1 MVVLGIDIGGSGI
14 KGAPVE
20 LATGAFTADRVRI
33 ETPQPADVDAVVRT
47 VVAVAG
53 SFGAAASIGITFPAV
68 VQHGVTKTAA
78 NVDASW
84 VDAPAQR
91 LFSEALGRPV
101 TVLNDADAAG
111 QAELAYG
118 AGKGVGGLVVMVT
131 FGTGIGTA
139 LFIDGKLVPN
149 TEFGHLQMSGL
160 HLHGGDAEDY
170 ASDRIRE
177 QEDLDWPQWAE
188 RVQTYLRHLHAL
200 LWPDLIIIGGGVSK
214 KAEKFLHLVDV
225 PTKVV
230 PATLQNNAGIAG
242 AALLAARNAGVA

>member
-1 MVVLGIDIGGSGI
+1 M
-14 KGAPVE
+14 
-20 LATGAFTADRVRI
+20 RI
-33 ETPQPADVDAVVRT
+33 ETPQPADVPAVVKT

-53 SFGAAASIGITFPAV
+53 AFDPAASIGITFPAV

-84 VDAPAQR
+84 VDAPAER
-91 LFSEALGRPV
+91 LFAEALGKPV

-111 QAELAYG
+111 VAELEYG
-118 AGKGVGGLVVMVT
+118 AGKGVSGLVVMVT
-131 FGTGIGTA
+131 FGTGIGSA
-139 LFIDGKLVPN
+139 LFIDGQLVPN
-149 TEFGHLQMSGL
+149 TELGHLQMSGL

-177 QEDLDWPQWAE
+177 SAELSWPDWAE

-214 KAEKFLHLVDV
+214 KADRFLHLVDV
-225 PTKVV
+225 PTTVV
-230 PATLQNNAGIAG
+230 PATLQNNAGIVG

>member
-1 MVVLGIDIGGSGI
+1 VVVLGIDIGGSGI
-14 KGAPVE
+14 KGAPVD
-20 LATGAFTADRVRI
+20 LTTGAFTSDRVRI
-33 ETPQPADVDAVVRT
+33 ETPQPADVASVVKT

-53 SFGAAASIGITFPAV
+53 SFDAAQSIGITFPAV

-78 NVDASW
+78 NVDRSW
-84 VDAPAQR
+84 VDAPAET

-111 QAELAYG
+111 VAEVEYG
-118 AGKGVGGLVVMVT
+118 AGRGVAGLVVMVT

-139 LFIDGKLVPN
+139 LFVDGRLVPN

-170 ASDRIRE
+170 ASDRVRE
-177 QEDLDWPQWAE
+177 AEELSWPDWAE

-200 LWPDLIIIGGGVSK
+200 LWPDLIIVGGGVSK
-214 KAEKFLHLVDV
+214 KTDKWLHLVDV
-225 PTKVV
+225 PTAVV
-230 PATLQNNAGIAG
+230 PAALQNNAGIAG

>member
-14 KGAPVE
+14 KGAPVD
-20 LATGAFTADRVRI
+20 LATGAFTSERVRI
-33 ETPQPADVDAVVRT
+33 ETPQPADVASVVKT

-53 SFGAAASIGITFPAV
+53 SFPAADAIGITFPAV
-68 VQHGVTKTAA
+68 VLHGVTKTAA

-84 VDAPAQR
+84 VDAPAER

-111 QAELAYG
+111 VAELEYG
-118 AGKGVGGLVVMVT
+118 AGRGVPGLVVMVT

-139 LFIDGKLVPN
+139 LFNDGVLVPN

-177 QEDLDWPQWAE
+177 AQELSWPDWAE

-200 LWPDLIIIGGGVSK
+200 LWPDLIMIGGGVSK
-214 KAEKFLHLVDV
+214 KAEKWLHLVDV

-230 PATLQNNAGIAG
+230 PATLLNNAGIAG
-242 AALLAARNAGVA
+242 AALLAARNAKVV

>member
-14 KGAPVE
+14 KGAPVD
-20 LATGAFTADRVRI
+20 LATGEFTADRVRI
-33 ETPQPADVDAVVRT
+33 ETPQPADVPAVVKT

-53 SFGAAASIGITFPAV
+53 AFDPAASIGITFPAV

-84 VDAPAQR
+84 VDAPAER
-91 LFSEALGRPV
+91 LFAEALGKPV

-111 QAELAYG
+111 VAELEYG
-118 AGKGVGGLVVMVT
+118 AGKGVSGLVVMVT
-131 FGTGIGTA
+131 FGTGIGSA
-139 LFIDGKLVPN
+139 LFIDGQLVPN
-149 TEFGHLQMSGL
+149 TELGHLQMSGL

-177 QEDLDWPQWAE
+177 SAELSWPDWAE

-214 KAEKFLHLVDV
+214 KADRFLHLVDV
-225 PTKVV
+225 PTTVV
-230 PATLQNNAGIAG
+230 PATLQNNAGIVG

>member
-14 KGAPVE
+14 KGAPVD
-20 LATGAFTADRVRI
+20 LATGVFTADRVRI
-33 ETPQPADVDAVVRT
+33 ETPQPADVASVVRT
-47 VVAVAG
+47 VESVAG
-53 SFGAAASIGITFPAV
+53 AFDPAVSIGITFPAV

-84 VDAPAQR
+84 VDAPAER
-91 LFSEALGRPV
+91 LFTEALGRPV

-111 QAELAYG
+111 VAELEYG

-131 FGTGIGTA
+131 FGTGIGSA
-139 LFIDGKLVPN
+139 LFIDGRLVPN
-149 TEFGHLQMSGL
+149 TELGHVQMSGL

-170 ASDRIRE
+170 ASDRVRE
-177 QEDLDWPQWAE
+177 AHGLGWAEWAE

-214 KAEKFLHLVDV
+214 KADRFLHLVDV
-225 PTKVV
+225 PTRVV
-230 PATLQNNAGIAG
+230 PATLQNNAGIVG
-242 AALLAARNAGVA
+242 AALLAARRAGAA

>member
-14 KGAPVE
+14 KGAPVD
-20 LATGAFTADRVRI
+20 LVTGLFTSDRVRI
-33 ETPQPADVDAVVRT
+33 ETPQPADTAAVVQT
-47 VVAVAG
+47 VVQVAG
-53 SFGAAASIGITFPAV
+53 AFEAAASIGITFPAV

-78 NVDASW
+78 NVDKSW
-84 VDAPAQR
+84 VDAPAEQ
-91 LFSEALGRPV
+91 LFSAALGKPV

-111 QAELAYG
+111 VAEVEYG
-118 AGKGVGGLVVMVT
+118 AGRGVPGLVVMVT

-139 LFIDGKLVPN
+139 LFIDGTLVPN

-170 ASDRIRE
+170 ASDRVRE
-177 QEDLDWPQWAE
+177 ADDLGWPEFAE

-200 LWPDLIIIGGGVSK
+200 LWPDLIIVGGGVSK
-214 KAEKFLHLVDV
+214 KAEKWLHLVDV

-230 PATLQNNAGIAG
+230 PAALQNNAGIAG
-242 AALLAARNAGVA
+242 AALLAARNARVV

>member
-14 KGAPVE
+14 KGAPVD
-20 LATGAFTADRVRI
+20 LATGAFTSERVRI
-33 ETPQPADVDAVVRT
+33 ETPQPADVASVVKT

-53 SFGAAASIGITFPAV
+53 SFPAADAIGITFPAV
-68 VQHGVTKTAA
+68 VLHGVTKTAA

-84 VDAPAQR
+84 VDAPAEK

-111 QAELAYG
+111 VAELEYG
-118 AGKGVGGLVVMVT
+118 AGRGVPGLVVMVT

-139 LFIDGKLVPN
+139 LFNDGVLVPN

-177 QEDLDWPQWAE
+177 AQELSWQDWAE
-188 RVQTYLRHLHAL
+188 RVQTYLRHLHSL
-200 LWPDLIIIGGGVSK
+200 LWPDLIMIGGGVSK
-214 KAEKFLHLVDV
+214 KADKWLHMVDV

-230 PATLQNNAGIAG
+230 PATLLNNAGIAG
-242 AALLAARNAGVA
+242 AALLAARNAKVI

>member
-14 KGAPVE
+14 KGAPVD
-20 LATGAFTADRVRI
+20 LATGAFTSDRVRI
-33 ETPQPADVDAVVRT
+33 ETPQPADVPSVVKT
-47 VVAVAG
+47 VATVAG
-53 SFGAAASIGITFPAV
+53 SFEAAQSIGITFPAV

-78 NVDASW
+78 NVDRSW
-84 VDAPAQR
+84 VDAPAEQ

-111 QAELAYG
+111 VAEVEYG
-118 AGKGVGGLVVMVT
+118 AGRGVPGLVVMVT

-139 LFIDGKLVPN
+139 LFIDGTLVPN

-177 QEDLDWPQWAE
+177 QDGLGWPEFAE

-200 LWPDLIIIGGGVSK
+200 LWPDLIIVGGGVSK
-214 KAEKFLHLVDV
+214 KAEKWLHLVDV
-225 PTKVV
+225 PTRVV
-230 PATLQNNAGIAG
+230 PAALQNNAGIAG
-242 AALLAARNAGVA
+242 AALLAARNAGIA